1 MTSDTTKTLAWETR
15 KGRRWTAWLGSAA
28 GALGL
33 NLLLFTAM
41 PHLQRPMKAAP
52 AFDGPL
58 HQVHV
63 IRIKKPE
70 RPVQRH
76 SEPPP
81 KPPPAEHR
89 PQPVPQAPLQ
99 TRLSLPFAI
108 NPRLPKGPGT
118 LALPALPEARIDT
131 RAMGAL
137 FSAAELDRP
146 LTILAQMPPV
156 YPPQAKRRGI
166 EGWVRV
172 RFVVT
177 ETGEVSEIAI
187 LESKPPEIFDQSVRR
202 CVAGWRFQPG
212 SVDGIAVKTRAETT
226 VRFNLE

>member
-1 MTSDTTKTLAWETR
+1 MTCDTTKTLAWQTR

-28 GALGL
+28 AAIGM

-41 PHLQRPMKAAP
+41 PHLQRPMNEAP
-52 AFDGPL
+52 AFDGEIN
-58 HQVHV
+58 QVNV

-70 RPVQRH
+70 RPVQRR

-81 KPPPAEHR
+81 KPPPAENR

-118 LALPALPEARIDT
+118 LALPALPAAQIDT

-137 FSAAELDRP
+137 FSAGELDTP
-146 LTILAQMPPV
+146 LTILSRMPPV
-156 YPPQAKRRGI
+156 YPLQAKRKGI

-177 ETGEVSEIAI
+177 ETGAVTDISIVESE
-187 LESKPPEIFDQSVRR
+187 PPEIFDQSVRR

-226 VRFNLE
+226 VRFTLE

>member
-1 MTSDTTKTLAWETR
+1 MTSDTTKTLAWESR

-28 GALGL
+28 GALGM
-33 NLLLFTAM
+33 NLLLFAAM

-52 AFDGPL
+52 AFEGQI
-58 HQVHV
+58 HQVQV

-70 RPVQRH
+70 RPVQRR

-81 KPPPAEHR
+81 KPPAQNPPR
-89 PQPVPQAPLQ
+89 PLPQAPLQ
-99 TRLSLPFAI
+99 ARLSLPFAI

-131 RAMGAL
+131 SAMGAF
-137 FSAAELDRP
+137 FSAGELDRP
-146 LTILAQMPPV
+146 LTILARIPPV
-156 YPPQAKRRGI
+156 YPLQAKRRGI

-177 ETGEVSEIAI
+177 ETGAVSDISI
-187 LESKPPEIFDQSVRR
+187 VESKPPEIFDQSVRR

-212 SVDGIAVKTRAETT
+212 SVDGIAVRTRAETT
-226 VRFNLE
+226 VRFSLE